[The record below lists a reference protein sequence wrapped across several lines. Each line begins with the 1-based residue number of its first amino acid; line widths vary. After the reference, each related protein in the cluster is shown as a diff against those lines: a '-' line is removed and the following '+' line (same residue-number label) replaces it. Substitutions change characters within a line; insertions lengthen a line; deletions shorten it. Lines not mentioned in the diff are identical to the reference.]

1 MEHIPLTAL
10 LVALLVLLLLSA
22 FFSMSETSM
31 MAANRYR
38 LRHKASL
45 GHRGARIAL
54 MLLDSADKLLGVIL
68 LGNNLVNAGIA
79 TLVSVVAIAMI
90 GEDKWAL
97 GAATLFTTFI
107 ILVCSEITP
116 KVIAATHA
124 DRLAPVLAFL
134 LWPLLRAVYPIV
146 WFINLFSR
154 GLLAIM
160 GLRPKGMAE
169 APHLT
174 ADELRSVVLES
185 GQFIPSEHRA
195 ILVNLFDLEH
205 ITVEDI
211 MTPRGEI
218 ESIDINA
225 PLGDMGV
232 KLATSFHTRLPVY
245 EREPGNIIGIA
256 HLRRLLG
263 GVIGAGITPELIR
276 ENLIAPYFVPAET
289 PVYDQLRFFR
299 ENRQRLGLVVDEYG
313 ELLGLVTIEDIVEE
327 IVGKFTTSMPGSV
340 AAAAWDEDDCALV
353 DGASSLRE
361 INRLLAITLPTDGPK
376 TLNGLIIEHLEDIPE
391 IGVGLRIG
399 GIAMEIVQ
407 TENRKVKVVKIH
419 RPRPQ
424 QPQQGDK
431 PAGNSTLQG

>member
-1 MEHIPLTAL
+1 MEHIPFSAL
-10 LVALLVLLLLSA
+10 IGALIILLGLSA

-38 LRHKASL
+38 LRHKARE
-45 GHRGARIAL
+45 GHRGARVAL
-54 MLLDSADKLLGVIL
+54 KLLESADKLLGVIL

-79 TLVSVVAIAMI
+79 TLVSVITISLI

-97 GAATLFTTFI
+97 GAATLFTTFV

-116 KVIAATHA
+116 KVIAATYA
-124 DRLAPVLAFL
+124 DRLTPVLAFL

-154 GLLAIM
+154 GLLAI
-160 GLRPKGMAE
+160 LRIQPKGMAE

-205 ITVEDI
+205 VTVEDI

-218 ESIDINA
+218 ESIDLAA
-225 PLGDMGV
+225 PLSEIRE

-245 EREPGNIIGIA
+245 EREPGNIVGVI
-256 HLRRLLG
+256 HLRRLLSGALG
-263 GVIGAGITPELIR
+263 GELDHEVLR
-276 ENLIAPYFVPAET
+276 KDLAEPYFIPAET
-289 PVYDQLRFFR
+289 QVYSQLRFFR

-313 ELLGLVTIEDIVEE
+313 ELLGLVTVEDIVEE
-327 IVGKFTTSMPGSV
+327 IVGKFTTSMPGSI
-340 AAAAWDEDDCALV
+340 AAFGWDAEDAALV
-353 DGASSLRE
+353 DGSYSLRE
-361 INRLLAITLPTDGPK
+361 INRILELDLPIDGPK
-376 TLNGLIIEHLEDIPE
+376 TLNGLIIEHLRDIPE
-391 IGVGLRIG
+391 IGVGLRIAG
-399 GIAMEIVQ
+399 VAMEIVQ
-407 TENRKVKVVKIH
+407 TEDRRVKIVKIH
-419 RPRPQ
+419 RPCNR
-424 QPQQGDK
+424 QG
-431 PAGNSTLQG
+431 AT